1 MIFCTDVLMVSQFH
15 LCNYLISVNIVVY
28 LIFLAVFINCL
39 FIMEV
44 DSTENESF
52 TVVKTEDEEK
62 IKPSLSGEVL
72 FPSESRFAG
81 IRNKEVRAQQ
91 YQKLKRERKK
101 VIFCYFI

>member
-1 MIFCTDVLMVSQFH
+1 
-15 LCNYLISVNIVVY
+15 
-28 LIFLAVFINCL
+28 
-39 FIMEV
+39 MEV

-72 FPSESRFAG
+72 FPTESRFAG